1 MRVMRASTNSDLPG
15 ARDSPSERG
24 FLLQPTY
31 RVIRGVPVVWL
42 FGVLESGEPFLIE
55 DDRFRP
61 YFFVPSGDAGNIPR
75 REGVQVS
82 ETDLRDLRGRPV
94 SRVEVP
100 TPRDVPPLREAIEE
114 AGGEVFEGDV
124 RFAYRYLIDHELGAA
139 LTIRGQPE
147 RGAGRLLRY
156 RNPELSRA
164 SFRPALR
171 LLSIDIETS
180 MDARQIYSVALVGDD
195 VDEVHRVGPEVMARA
210 AAHPDERA
218 LLRAVSSR
226 IREIDPDVLTGW
238 NVVDFDLRVLEARA
252 RALGLPFQLGRV
264 DGPLFL
270 RRDPGFTRLWRA
282 EMLGRQV
289 LDGIAL
295 VRDAFIPLED
305 FRLETAARALLGRG
319 KKIDA
324 AAEDRGE
331 EITRLHRE
339 DPQALIEY
347 NREDARLVLDLI
359 RQEELI
365 ELAIERSLL
374 TGMQLDRV
382 GASIASFDLLYLPEL
397 RRRGVVA
404 PSVQTERKSAR
415 VTGGMLLEPQPGLY
429 RHVAVYDFR
438 SLYPSLMRTFHL
450 DPFAHSRPGSDPI
463 RAPNGAC
470 FSREEAILPGILGRF
485 LDHRRA
491 ARDRGDRHA
500 DLAIK
505 ILMNALFGV
514 LGAAACRFFD
524 PEVAN
529 AITWFG
535 HRILGWTRDE
545 FEGEGYRVLYG
556 DTDSVFVDL
565 GSRERD
571 PDPHDQARALRERV
585 QRRIAERV
593 AREYAVEPRL
603 ELELERVYERFLLP
617 RVRGG
622 RSGSKK
628 RYAGFVGG
636 EVEVVGLEAV
646 RRDWPAIARRFQ
658 RGLLALVFSDR
669 PVDSFVRDLVD
680 RVRAGEF
687 DEELVIRKGIRK
699 EALERYTSRT
709 PPHVRAARKAGRPVG
724 RVVRYLITHSG
735 PEPVLRGE
743 PLPEHIDREHYVE
756 KVLRPIADGILPH
769 VGLQFDEVLG
779 QPSQLSLL

>member
-1 MRVMRASTNSDLPG
+1 M
-15 ARDSPSERG
+15 
-24 FLLQPTY
+24 
-31 RVIRGVPVVWL
+31 VWL
-42 FGVLESGEPFLIE
+42 FGVLESGKPFLVE

-61 YFFVPSGDAGNIPR
+61 YFFVPAGDEVNVPR
-75 REGVQVS
+75 GKGVRIV
-82 ETDLRDLRGRPV
+82 ETDLRDLRGRRIV
-94 SRVEVP
+94 RIDVQI
-100 TPRDVPPLREAIEE
+100 PRDVSPLREAIEQ
-114 AGGEVFEGDV
+114 AGGEVLEGDV
-124 RFAYRYLIDHELGAA
+124 RFAYRYLIDHGLGAA
-139 LTIRGQPE
+139 LTIRGEPE
-147 RGAGRLLRY
+147 RGGGRLLRF
-156 RNPELSRA
+156 RNPELART

-180 MDARQIYSVALVGDD
+180 PDARQIYSVALVGDD
-195 VDEVHRVGPEVMARA
+195 VDEVHRVGPDSVPGAV
-210 AAHPDERA
+210 AHRDERA
-218 LLRAVSSR
+218 LLRAFSSR
-226 IREIDPDVLTGW
+226 VREIDPDVLTGW
-238 NVVDFDLRVLEARA
+238 NVVDFDLRVLDARA
-252 RALGLPFQLGRV
+252 RALGLPFQLGRL

-282 EMLGRQV
+282 EMPGRQV

-295 VRDAFIPLED
+295 VRDAFIQLED
-305 FRLETAARALLGRG
+305 YRLETAARALLGRG

-324 AAEDRGE
+324 AAEDHAE

-339 DPQALIEY
+339 DPQALVEY

-359 RQEELI
+359 RQEELV

-404 PSVQTERKSAR
+404 PSVQTERKSVR
-415 VTGGMLLEPQPGLY
+415 VMGGMLLEPQPGLY
-429 RHVAVYDFR
+429 RQVAVYDFR

-450 DPFAHSRPGSDPI
+450 DPFAHSRPGSSPI

-470 FSREEAILPGILGRF
+470 FSREEAILPGILERF
-485 LDHRRA
+485 LDHRQA
-491 ARDRGDRHA
+491 ARDRGDPHA

-529 AITWFG
+529 AITGFG

-556 DTDSVFVDL
+556 DTDSVFVEL
-565 GSRERD
+565 GSPEGEKDPYER
-571 PDPHDQARALRERV
+571 ARALRERV
-585 QRRIAERV
+585 QQRIAERV
-593 AREYAVEPRL
+593 GREYSVEPRL
-603 ELELERVYERFLLP
+603 ELELERVYERFFLP

-628 RYAGFVGG
+628 RYAGLVGG

-669 PVDSFVRDLVD
+669 PVAPFIRDLVD
-680 RVRAGEF
+680 RVRAGEL
-687 DEELVIRKGIRK
+687 DDELVIRKGIRK

-709 PPHVRAARKAGRPVG
+709 PPHVRAARKASRPVG
-724 RVVRYLITHSG
+724 RVVRYLVTYSG
-735 PEPVLRGE
+735 PEPVLPGE
-743 PLPEHIDREHYVE
+743 PLPDHIDREHYVE
-756 KVLRPIADGILPH
+756 KVLRPIADAILPH
-769 VGLQFDEVLG
+769 VGLGFDEAMG